1 MLLSILQ
8 ERLTTEVSCFQPNS
22 IAPNLVFHCSQF
34 PWSCENKVRE
44 KSQAKSLLPVVGLE
58 GNTECEESVHC
69 SIYGCGNG
77 RAQGL
82 AQQPAFLLGFM
93 SARPLH
99 LMWGLPGREIS
110 ESSVGCVCVRT
121 LTGNSQTIPSKQ
133 SQPHRAGVILIDS
146 SSLLSWFLLYK
157 WICCVRWLVHLV
169 QQPCLNILS
178 VVTAAWIFR
187 FG

>member
-22 IAPNLVFHCSQF
+22 IAPNLVLHCSQF

-58 GNTECEESVHC
+58 GNTECEESMHC

-93 SARPLH
+93 SARSLH
-99 LMWGLPGREIS
+99 LVWGLPGREIS
-110 ESSVGCVCVRT
+110 ESSVGCVCQDSDREF
-121 LTGNSQTIPSKQ
+121 SDHSIQTVTTTQ
-133 SQPHRAGVILIDS
+133 SWSH
-146 SSLLSWFLLYK
+146 FN
-157 WICCVRWLVHLV
+157 WL
-169 QQPCLNILS
+169 QQFA
-178 VVTAAWIFR
+178 VVVPAV
-187 FG
+187 